1 MISNSINGPAHVG
14 GSLTPSQ
21 EQGEKQPERTLRQ
34 EEEDLDWS
42 ENLARSKRSRW
53 ALDLKIFVIL
63 LILSALFIVG
73 LIYLVRGRL

>member
-1 MISNSINGPAHVG
+1 M
-14 GSLTPSQ
+14 TPSQ

-53 ALDLKIFVIL
+53 GLDLKIFVIL

-73 LIYLVRGRL
+73 LIYLVRARL